1 MQSFPATNRRALK
14 NGCFTSKA
22 QSKFI
27 KQFPVMTRR
36 QKANKVGEQAGSAKK
51 SNHQDG
57 TIASASAA
65 VHESSQVFGIRTK
78 ENPISM
84 TDLLRGTPDQLA
96 EETDYPDLS
105 GKKRKGRLPPA
116 KATKSSLIV
125 AKCREPPSEEELMKK
140 KSLAEFKMRKFKK
153 AKPKV
158 TDYM

>member
-1 MQSFPATNRRALK
+1 VQSFPATNRHALK

-27 KQFPVMTRR
+27 KQFPVMTTRR
-36 QKANKVGEQAGSAKK
+36 QKAKVGEAGSAMK
-51 SNHQDG
+51 SNQQDG
-57 TIASASAA
+57 IASASAV